1 MRIYTRGGDQGDTSL
16 IGGGRLPKDHLRIEA
31 YGTVDE
37 LNSVLGVC
45 RTLDAADAPAVFPE
59 LLPAL
64 QDDLFVIGSDLAA
77 PESAGLDA
85 DRINYLRIDA
95 GRIAWLES
103 QIDPLED
110 LVGPFQYFVL
120 PGGTLLAA
128 QLHIARTVA
137 RRSERLVVAL
147 RREEPVSDQVL
158 VYLNRLSDLLFIMA
172 RAHNHQRGIADIP
185 WQGKAGGGGA
195 G

>member
-1 MRIYTRGGDQGDTSL
+1 MRIYTKSGDAGETSL
-16 IGGGRLPKDHLRIEA
+16 IGGQRLPKDHLRIEA

-45 RTLDAADAPAVFPE
+45 RFLDQQDAPSVFGT

-77 PESAGLDA
+77 PQASELDA
-85 DRINYLRIDA
+85 DRINYMRIDPE
-95 GRIAWLES
+95 RIAWLES

-110 LVGPFQYFVL
+110 LVGPFKYFVL
-120 PGGTLLAA
+120 PGGTMLAA

-137 RRSERLVVAL
+137 RRAERIVVAL
-147 RREEPVSDQVL
+147 AREETVSDAVL
-158 VYLNRLSDLLFIMA
+158 IYLNRLSDLLFIMA
-172 RAHNHQRGIADIP
+172 RAHNHHRGVADIP
-185 WQGKAGGGGA
+185 WKGKAG
-195 G
+195 